1 MEDKTASTPKTLK
14 HICWLFFLA
23 LTLFYLSL
31 TRGTIEGQGYNQ
43 ENLIAANQ
51 VVANVTNAVTAKPLI
66 RVEWTRHGFIE
77 PIFFVP
83 FAVISRVLPGD
94 SVKWTGRLAI
104 FQPILAT
111 SLLCTL
117 LLIWAYRLTSNLR
130 LAVLLA
136 TSAGLGTMLW
146 PYVYIGMETTQSLA
160 LMIAAYIALGI
171 TPGREPKRNWPEVLL
186 FATACAVTVAVKLNG
201 VFLAPAIG
209 FLIFEYFSLGTR
221 VSSELNSRFQRAYLW
236 KLICALTIVAVTY
249 ALNHLAKS
257 RYWSG
262 MDAGVN
268 YFRDILVDS
277 PLTVALQAFAYFGSP
292 NKSLLLFCPV
302 LALSFFTLG
311 SAWRWQPRLVIF
323 TLLALSGLIG
333 GFSITRMWADET
345 WGPRYLHSTVAP
357 LMLCLAAAKSAVKFR
372 WRREWLTLA
381 LLVLGFAVSLLGSF
395 FPYVSM
401 HKAATISSRATI
413 EALQYDPNWNHIQF
427 NWRLM
432 RLWLSGS
439 QDASPILWPPP
450 SHWWFAKPE
459 DAPLEKVVDLRE
471 FSTPQPILAQKWRP
485 ALPILPR
492 MYLAIRLLC
501 GLCLAL
507 SLAAWMLLMRS
518 MKGLTADAE

>member
-23 LTLFYLSL
+23 LTLFYVSL
-31 TRGTIEGQGYNQ
+31 TPGTIEGQGYNQ

-51 VVANVTNAVTAKPLI
+51 VVTNAINAVTAKPLI

-77 PIFFVP
+77 PIFIVP
-83 FAVISRVLPGD
+83 FAAASRVLPGG
-94 SVKWTGRLAI
+94 SAKWTGRLAI

-117 LLIWAYRLTSNLR
+117 LLIWIYRLTTSLR
-130 LAVLLA
+130 MGVLLA
-136 TSAGLGTMLW
+136 GCAGLGTILW
-146 PYVYIGMETTQSLA
+146 PYVYIGLETTQSLA
-160 LMIAAYIALGI
+160 LLIGAYIAF
-171 TPGREPKRNWPEVLL
+171 GRKPKRSWLEVLL

-209 FLIFEYFSLGTR
+209 FLILEYFGLGIHASSVRPARWKR
-221 VSSELNSRFQRAYLW
+221 VFGW
-236 KLICALTIVAVTY
+236 KPGSVAAIVAATY

-311 SAWRWQPRLVIF
+311 SAWRQQPRLVIF
-323 TLLALSGLIG
+323 ALLALGGLIG

-345 WGPRYLHSTVAP
+345 WGPRYLHATVAP
-357 LMLCLAAAKSAVKFR
+357 LILCLAAAKSALPFQ

-381 LLVLGFAVSLLGSF
+381 LLILGFAVSLIGSF
-395 FPYVSM
+395 FPYGSM
-401 HKAATISSRATI
+401 HIAATRSSRATL
-413 EALQYDPNWNHIQF
+413 EALQYDPELNHIRF
-427 NWRLM
+427 NWKLM
-432 RLWLSGS
+432 RVWLGRS
-439 QDASPILWPPP
+439 QDASPVSWPPP
-450 SHWWFAKPE
+450 RRWWFAKPE
-459 DAPLEKVVDLRE
+459 DASPEKTVDLRE
-471 FSTPQPILAQKWRP
+471 FSTPQPMLAQNWRP
-485 ALPILPR
+485 TMQASPR
-492 MYLAIRLLC
+492 KYLAIRFLC
-501 GLCLAL
+501 GLCLVL
-507 SLAAWMLLMRS
+507 SLVAWALLIRS

>member
-1 MEDKTASTPKTLK
+1 MENPGALNPKMFK
-14 HICWLFFLA
+14 RICWLFFLA
-23 LTLFYLSL
+23 LTLLYVSL
-31 TRGTIEGQGYNQ
+31 TPGTIEGQGYNQ

-51 VVANVTNAVTAKPLI
+51 AVTNVIKAATAKPLI

-77 PIFFVP
+77 PVFFMP
-83 FAVISRVLPGD
+83 FAGVGRVLPGD

-104 FQPILAT
+104 LQPILAT

-160 LMIAAYIALGI
+160 LMIAAYIALG
-171 TPGREPKRNWPEVLL
+171 REPKRNWPEVLL

-221 VSSELNSRFQRAYLW
+221 ASGALNSRFQRAYLW
-236 KLICALTIVAVTY
+236 KLTCALTIVAATY

-257 RYWSG
+257 RYWAG

-277 PLTVALQAFAYFGSP
+277 PLTVALQVFAYFGSP
-292 NKSLLLFCPV
+292 NKSLFLFCPV
-302 LALSFFTLG
+302 LALSFLTLG
-311 SAWRWQPRLVIF
+311 TAWRRQPRIVIF
-323 TLLALSGLIG
+323 ALLALSGLIG

-357 LMLCLAAAKSAVKFR
+357 LMLCLAAAKSALPFQ
-372 WRREWLTLA
+372 WRREWLALA
-381 LLVLGFAVSLLGSF
+381 LLVLGFAISLLGSF
-395 FPYVSM
+395 FPYGSM
-401 HKAATISSRATI
+401 HKAATRSSRATL
-413 EALQYDPNWNHIQF
+413 EALQYDPELNHIRF
-427 NWRLM
+427 NWKLM
-432 RLWLSGS
+432 RVWLSGNR
-439 QDASPILWPPP
+439 DVSPISWPPP
-450 SHWWFAKPE
+450 PHWWFTKPE
-459 DAPLEKVVDLRE
+459 DALPEKTVDLRE
-471 FSTPQPILAQKWRP
+471 FSTPQSMLSQDWRP
-485 ALPILPR
+485 TMQASPR
-492 MYLAIRLLC
+492 MYLAIRFLC
-501 GLCLAL
+501 GLCLAM
-507 SLAAWMLLMRS
+507 SLAAWALLMRS